1 MPKRSKF
8 LFTCITLCKTRVH
21 LCLKVDHR
29 SRQLCPSQSKSHWH
43 AYLNLVPNN
52 EDCGPPMLWSK
63 ADRARLLEGT
73 CMSQL
78 VESDLKRIEDDF
90 RNVVLPLMKKNPQI
104 FR

>member
-1 MPKRSKF
+1 M
-8 LFTCITLCKTRVH
+8 
-21 LCLKVDHR
+21 HR
-29 SRQLCPSQSKSHWH
+29 SHQLCPSQSKSHWH